1 MRSFEHHQADF
12 MRTVYTLRHIDTAE
26 FVCLRQSGDEYLAA
40 FSDGDSAMRFRA
52 ELCLIEF
59 VDIIPVRLDSVP
71 FDHYYLD
78 GELTTRSLLTTA
90 H

>member
-1 MRSFEHHQADF
+1 MRPFEHHEAGF
-12 MRTVYTLRHIDTAE
+12 HRTVYTLRHLETSE
-26 FVCLRQSGDEYLAA
+26 YVCLRQNGDEYLAA

-52 ELCLIEF
+52 ELHLIEF
-59 VDIIPVRLDSVP
+59 VDIIPVRLGSMP

-78 GELTTRSLLTTA
+78 GELTNRSQLTTA

>member
-1 MRSFEHHQADF
+1 MRPFEHNQGDF
-12 MRTVYTLRHIDTAE
+12 QRTVFTLRHIETGE

-52 ELCLIEF
+52 ELHLIEF
-59 VDIIPVRLDSVP
+59 VDVSPMRLGSVP

-78 GELTTRSLLTTA
+78 GELTTRSQLATT

>member
-1 MRSFEHHQADF
+1 MRSDDYKRADF
-12 MRTVYTLRHIDTAE
+12 QQTVYTLRHIETGE

-40 FSDGDSAMRFRA
+40 FTDGDSAMRFRA
-52 ELCLIEF
+52 ELHLIEF
-59 VDIIPVRLDSVP
+59 VDISPMRLGSAP

-78 GELTTRSLLTTA
+78 GELTTRSLIATS